1 MSSNYIYSFQKV
13 LDFLKSIGADK
24 IYHSHRLNYI
34 KNHNFDIYSDICTKT
49 SFLLNT
55 TFTEQLFCYTNDITS
70 RPKCNICD
78 NQVLYSSKD
87 KQYYRYCSQRC
98 SMLDMKSLIGVE
110 NSSQLQSVKDKKK
123 QLSIEKYGVDNVS
136 KSKEIK
142 NLLSEKRT
150 DYWNQLYKDK
160 NFTSDG
166 LSRIEYRKKCQQY
179 LNTQYKRNKHILD
192 PENKRG
198 KDWHIDHIYS
208 VSDGFINNVP
218 INVVSDISNLQL
230 ISAKDNYRKFYASGK
245 TIEQLYED
253 YNQAV

>member
-1 MSSNYIYSFQKV
+1 
-13 LDFLKSIGADK
+13 
-24 IYHSHRLNYI
+24 
-34 KNHNFDIYSDICTKT
+34 
-49 SFLLNT
+49 
-55 TFTEQLFCYTNDITS
+55 
-70 RPKCNICD
+70 
-78 NQVLYSSKD
+78 
-87 KQYYRYCSQRC
+87 
-98 SMLDMKSLIGVE
+98 MLDMKSLIGVE

>member
-1 MSSNYIYSFQKV
+1 
-13 LDFLKSIGADK
+13 
-24 IYHSHRLNYI
+24 
-34 KNHNFDIYSDICTKT
+34 
-49 SFLLNT
+49 
-55 TFTEQLFCYTNDITS
+55 
-70 RPKCNICD
+70 
-78 NQVLYSSKD
+78 
-87 KQYYRYCSQRC
+87 
-98 SMLDMKSLIGVE
+98 MLDMKSLIGVE

-230 ISAKDNYRKFYASGK
+230 ISAKDNYRKHKTSGK

-253 YNQAV
+253 FNQAV